1 MSSSSEVPA
10 LTFIAGAP
18 AGSKSSGL
26 FPLGPEG
33 ESWVAGRSN
42 EADLVLADDTVS
54 RKHARIYRARGTLWV
69 RDLGSRN
76 GTKVNG
82 EAVHQRR
89 LRPGDRITIGANLMR
104 LDLVPISQ
112 IAQAKPKPEESAS
125 AGRSMSGSIQE
136 IPLADVL
143 QWLATSRKTGM
154 LRVRGNGSI
163 GEMFLR
169 QGRVYYA
176 RIQGIVGL
184 PAQKALLRMMGWP
197 EGTFELD
204 NQTVEPEGDE
214 LSVSLEH
221 ILMEAARMQDELA
234 HLAERHGI
242 PSGRVELVLPSP
254 APWRSLAPAHL
265 DIVQAIVEGWPW
277 GQILDRLVPDDVELT
292 RAIIELRKNKLVR
305 Y

>member
-1 MSSSSEVPA
+1 MLASSSEVPA
-10 LTFIAGAP
+10 LTFV
-18 AGSKSSGL
+18 AGSKPGEL
-26 FPLGPEG
+26 FPLGPVG
-33 ESWVAGRSN
+33 ESWVAGRSKD
-42 EADLVLADDTVS
+42 ADLVLADDTVS
-54 RKHARIYRARGTLWV
+54 RKHARIYQARDALWV

-76 GTKVNG
+76 GTLING
-82 EAVHQRR
+82 RAVRQQR
-89 LRPGDRITIGANLMR
+89 LRPGDRITIGAFLMR

-112 IAQAKPKPEESAS
+112 VTRDKPRGEETSGS
-125 AGRSMSGSIQE
+125 AGRSMSGSIQD

-154 LRVRGNGSI
+154 LRVRGTSI

-176 RIQGIVGL
+176 RIQGSGGL
-184 PAQKALLRMMGWP
+184 PAQKALLRMMGWA

-204 NQTVEPEGDE
+204 NNTVEPEGDE

-234 HLAERHGI
+234 HLAERFGI
-242 PSGRVELVLPSP
+242 PTGRVDLTLPAP
-254 APWRSLAPAHL
+254 APWRGLPPAQL
-265 DIVQAIVEGWPW
+265 DIIQAIVEGWPW
-277 GQILDRLVPDDVELT
+277 TQILDRLAADDVELT
-292 RAIIELRKNKLVR
+292 RAIIEMRKHKLVR

>member
-10 LTFIAGAP
+10 LTFVAGGKP
-18 AGSKSSGL
+18 GEL

-42 EADLVLADDTVS
+42 DADLVLADDTVS
-54 RKHARIYRARGTLWV
+54 RKHARIYQARGALWV

-76 GTKVNG
+76 GTQVNG
-82 EAVHQRR
+82 RAIHQQR
-89 LRPGDRITIGANLMR
+89 LQAGDRITIGANLLR

-112 IAQAKPKPEESAS
+112 VVREKPKPEDSASAS

-154 LRVRGNGSI
+154 LRVRGSSSI

-176 RIQGIVGL
+176 RIQGITGL

-204 NQTVEPEGDE
+204 NNTVEPDGDE

-234 HLAERHGI
+234 HLAERYGI
-242 PSGRVELVLPSP
+242 PTGRVDLVLPSP
-254 APWRSLAPAHL
+254 IPWRTLVGAQL

-277 GQILDRLVPDDVELT
+277 PQILDRLVPDDVELA
-292 RAIIELRKNKLVR
+292 RAIIEMRKNKIVR